1 MGGERPLIVCL
12 TPVKDEAW
20 ILARFLRCAATW
32 ADHIIVSD
40 QGSID
45 GSRAI
50 AQNCAKTK
58 LIENPAERYDEGA
71 RQRLLVEAARSIP
84 NDGKRIFIALDADE
98 ALSANWRKSPEWHKL
113 LRAAPGTVLAFQ
125 W

>member
-1 MGGERPLIVCL
+1 M
-12 TPVKDEAW
+12 
-20 ILARFLRCAATW
+20 
-32 ADHIIVSD
+32 
-40 QGSID
+40 
-45 GSRAI
+45 
-50 AQNCAKTK
+50 
-58 LIENPAERYDEGA
+58 
-71 RQRLLVEAARSIP
+71 LVEAARSIP